1 MTNVV
6 IQPEAWV
13 GWGIVILLLSV
24 FILVPLVV
32 MVVQLPKLWR
42 KRRYALFSLFS
53 FIWLVTVFS
62 ILAAVLPMFIAIKI
76 PYR

>member
-24 FILVPLVV
+24 FILVPLVI
-32 MVVQLPKLWR
+32 MISQLPALWR
-42 KRRYALFSLFS
+42 NRRYGLFSLIS
-53 FIWLVTVFS
+53 FIWFITVFS
-62 ILAAVLPMFIAIKI
+62 LLASVVPMFVAIKI

>member
-24 FILVPLVV
+24 FILVPLVIIIC
-32 MVVQLPKLWR
+32 QLPALWR
-42 KRRYALFSLFS
+42 NRRYGLFSLLS
-53 FIWLVTVFS
+53 FIWFITVFS
-62 ILAAVLPMFIAIKI
+62 ILASVVPMFVAIKI